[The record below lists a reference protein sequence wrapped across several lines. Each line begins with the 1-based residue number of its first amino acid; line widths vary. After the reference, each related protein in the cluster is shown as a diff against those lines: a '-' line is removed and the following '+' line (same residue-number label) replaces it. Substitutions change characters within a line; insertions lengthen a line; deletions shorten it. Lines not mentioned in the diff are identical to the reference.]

1 MTNTP
6 GCTATLLALAN
17 NDASCSPSSPRSP
30 TARSSPLSSKGG
42 DTSTEGS
49 TLAERNTM
57 AQYLACDTLA
67 TLSHWLLTLS
77 ATRKSK
83 DGVGGG
89 FDMNRRTFKQCTW
102 EAWD

>member
-17 NDASCSPSSPRSP
+17 KDASGGG
-30 TARSSPLSSKGG
+30 GG
-42 DTSTEGS
+42 DGKRTSLLSPEVS
-49 TLAERNTM
+49 NDHAM

-77 ATRKSK
+77 ATRKSR
-83 DGVGGG
+83 DGEKGGG
-89 FDMNRRTFKQCTW
+89 LGMNRRTFKQCTW
-102 EAWD
+102 EGWN